1 MTYEE
6 RNNIVLETIASIKVI
21 HDRYT
26 SSSKLLNDD
35 EWQKYIDDMLLIPE
49 RFRNTNLQDFIGEL
63 VMTFLNDTERM
74 QKKLR
79 KLKELK

>member
-1 MTYEE
+1 MTYDE